1 MKNPKLETIS
11 FDTIAKAVKN
21 CTTPS
26 SVQSF
31 LTWNDFEIDEDATFW
46 GRGEKMYFIYTVMRN
61 EGHFTIKMNVD
72 EALIEESQEAIK

>member
-21 CTTPS
+21 CTDIKS
-26 SVQSF
+26 DNF

-46 GRGEKMYFIYTVMRN
+46 GREKMYFITHDPERGSFN
-61 EGHFTIKMNVD
+61 KDDVD
-72 EALIEESQEAIK
+72 DLIEESQEAIK

>member
-21 CTTPS
+21 CTDIKS
-26 SVQSF
+26 DNF

-46 GRGEKMYFIYTVMRN
+46 GREKMYFITHDPERGSFN
-61 EGHFTIKMNVD
+61 QDDVD
-72 EALIEESQEAIK
+72 DLIEESQEAIK

>member
-26 SVQSF
+26 SVQNF

-46 GRGEKMYFIYTVMRN
+46 GREKMYFISHDPERGSFN
-61 EGHFTIKMNVD
+61 QDDVD
-72 EALIEESQEAIK
+72 DLIEESQEAIK

>member
-21 CTTPS
+21 CTDIKS
-26 SVQSF
+26 DNF

-46 GRGEKMYFIYTVMRN
+46 GREKMYFISHDPERESFN
-61 EGHFTIKMNVD
+61 QDDVD
-72 EALIEESQEAIK
+72 DLIEESQEAIK

>member
-31 LTWNDFEIDEDATFW
+31 LTWNDFEIDED
-46 GRGEKMYFIYTVMRN
+46 N
-61 EGHFTIKMNVD
+61 EAYVSCEIKKD
-72 EALIEESQEAIK
+72 KPLILTKEMEVK

>member
-31 LTWNDFEIDEDATFW
+31 LTWNDFEIDEDATF
-46 GRGEKMYFIYTVMRN
+46 GVVKKCTLYHMTQN
-61 EGHFTIKMNVD
+61 EGHSIKMM
-72 EALIEESQEAIK
+72 LMI

>member
-31 LTWNDFEIDEDATFW
+31 LTWNDFDVSDEATFWSKETMYYMPSDEERGHFTKDEIDEA
-46 GRGEKMYFIYTVMRN
+46 
-61 EGHFTIKMNVD
+61 
-72 EALIEESQEAIK
+72 IEESQEAIK